1 MISYIDETLQ
11 LWADERLGSE
21 TDLVAGF
28 GGNVIASLMAYQGVL
43 TRRTRG
49 SRVLLDRAAEIEWIV
64 SKHLSPEQRQVVIE
78 HYCGHSGSQSE
89 KWAACGCSRSQFYR
103 RLGQAHKSIQYQLLK
118 RAA

>member
-1 MISYIDETLQ
+1 MIPYIDEALQ
-11 LWADERLGSE
+11 RWADNRDDGHRNASL
-21 TDLVAGF
+21 
-28 GGNVIASLMAYQGVL
+28 GGNVIASLMASQGVL
-43 TRRTRG
+43 TRGARG

-78 HYCGHSGSQSE
+78 HYCGQAVSPQL

-103 RLGQAHKSIQYQLLK
+103 RLGQAHKAIQRQLLT